1 MCGENIISLQ
11 PYYKW
16 KTRWNII
23 RNIYTL
29 KNAGLFQLKFGS
41 NMDKPKCWVKNA
53 FKKCTVES
61 ESSNWKLPFWLH
73 FISIV
78 TLDVLLIISNFST
91 TCQQTLIRVL
101 VYYSRLSVD
110 C

>member
-1 MCGENIISLQ
+1 MLGCFNPILGQIWTNPAI
-11 PYYKW
+11 
-16 KTRWNII
+16 
-23 RNIYTL
+23 
-29 KNAGLFQLKFGS
+29 G
-41 NMDKPKCWVKNA
+41 
-53 FKKCTVES
+53 
-61 ESSNWKLPFWLH
+61 LH

-91 TCQQTLIRVL
+91 TCQVTLIRVL